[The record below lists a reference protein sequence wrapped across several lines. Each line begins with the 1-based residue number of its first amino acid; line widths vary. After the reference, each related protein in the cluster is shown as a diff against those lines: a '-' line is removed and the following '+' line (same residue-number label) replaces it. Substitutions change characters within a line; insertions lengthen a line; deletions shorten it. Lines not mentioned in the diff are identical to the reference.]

1 MIRSHSSSGG
11 EKKQLRNKY
20 SENLFLVLS
29 WIVPD
34 FKAHM
39 LFAITSAPPRANAF
53 RTLQLVIALR
63 SLGSQGSFV
72 SIVFVQIWIDFA

>member
-11 EKKQLRNKY
+11 GKKNLRNKE
-20 SENLFLVLS
+20 SENLSRVLS

-39 LFAITSAPPRANAF
+39 LFAITPVPPRANAF
-53 RTLQLVIALR
+53 QTLQLVIALT